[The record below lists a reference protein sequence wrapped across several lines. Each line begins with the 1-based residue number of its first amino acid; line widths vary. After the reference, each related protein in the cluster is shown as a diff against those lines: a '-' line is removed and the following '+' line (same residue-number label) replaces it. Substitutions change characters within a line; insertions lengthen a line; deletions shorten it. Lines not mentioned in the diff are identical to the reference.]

1 MSLRVD
7 DLKVYYRTLRGDVQA
22 LDGVTFEI
30 ADGEIMGLAGESG
43 CGKSTLGKSL
53 IRLDGRM
60 RHVGGEVTLDGH
72 ELPIAD
78 DRAMNE
84 FRFKDVSIVPQYA
97 MSALNPTR
105 KVGKI
110 AEELLESRGID
121 FDGVRPELV
130 RRLELVGLSA
140 EVLGMFPIELS
151 GGMKQR
157 TVMVLSTL
165 LNPSLLIA
173 DEVTSALDVSSQ
185 RAVSEMLVEFR
196 ERSYVKSVVFITHDL
211 AILYQAADTILVMYA
226 GRLAEKASSDVVISR
241 PKHPYTQLLVSSLP
255 EVGVRYENRQLQ
267 GIPGKPPSLLG
278 PPQGC
283 RFRDRCPLAFAKC
296 AEQPPFV
303 EVEQGHRVACWAV
316 T

>member
-30 ADGEIMGLAGESG
+30 GDGEIMGLAGESG

-60 RHVGGEVTLDGH
+60 RHVGGSVTLDGR
-72 ELPIAD
+72 ELPLGD
-78 DRAMNE
+78 DRAMNV

-105 KVGKI
+105 KIGKI

-121 FDGVRPELV
+121 FEDVEPELV

-140 EVLGMFPIELS
+140 DVLGMFPIELS

-165 LNPSLLIA
+165 LDPSLLIA

-185 RAVSEMLVEFR
+185 RAVAEMLVEFR
-196 ERSYVKSVVFITHDL
+196 ERSYVKSMVFITHDL

-226 GRLAEKASSDVVISR
+226 GRLAEKASSDAIISS

-255 EVGVRYENRQLQ
+255 EVGVRYENRRLQ
-267 GIPGKPPSLLG
+267 GIPGKPPSLLQ

-303 EVEQGHRVACWAV
+303 EVEPGHRVACWAV
-316 T
+316 S